1 MINEVAVLIEKIL
14 KSSHYSEIFSRFHF
28 KKQYLEYLKK
38 LHPDICSHPQATEA
52 VSKINFF
59 KKELEGLN
67 ELKDDSGALDVI
79 NEYEIAWPWQSNQ
92 ALVNKSYANYQK
104 LLRFNDKASIHFHKY
119 LPQLFWQGDNLC
131 LKHTEQLVPL
141 SGLRLPEK
149 HVIWVLSRLFEFSA
163 WLNQI
168 GFCHAGLNP
177 DSVAI
182 VPKTHGIIILS
193 FYHLCPLS
201 QKLSTISKKYQNW
214 YPHTVFSEKKASPE
228 IDLSLSQS
236 IAIYLLGDPSGN
248 GVKLK
253 KTHHSELIDF
263 LLQMHYKPYETFD
276 SYRKLLIKLYGKP
289 TFHHLYL

>member
-1 MINEVAVLIEKIL
+1 MTDIAILINQIL
-14 KSSHYSEIFSRFHF
+14 QASHHSDIFSRFKF
-28 KKQYLEYLKK
+28 KKQYIDYLKQ

-52 VSKINFF
+52 VSKINLF

-79 NEYEIAWPWQSNQ
+79 NEYEMAWPWQANQ
-92 ALVNKSYANYQK
+92 ALVNKSYENYQK
-104 LLRFNDKASIHFHKY
+104 LLRFNDKASIHFRQY
-119 LPQLFWQGDNLC
+119 LPQLFWQGDSLR
-131 LKHTEQLVPL
+131 LKHPEPLVPL

-149 HVIWVLSRLFEFSA
+149 HVTWVLSRLLEFSA

-168 GFCHAGLNP
+168 GFCHAGLSP
-177 DSVAI
+177 ESVAI
-182 VPKTHGIIILS
+182 VPKTHGIVILS

-201 QKLSTISKKYQNW
+201 EKLSTISKKYQNW
-214 YPHTVFSEKKASPE
+214 YPHTVFSEKKAAPE

-253 KTHHSELIDF
+253 KTHKPELIDF

-276 SYRKLLIKLYGKP
+276 AYRKLLLKLYGKP
-289 TFHHLYL
+289 TFHHLDL